1 MSTKLSKILLPVSR
15 QGTTDSCRQA
25 AFGLARDFAARLEVL
40 HLCPAAWQRL
50 PYASEISPFYS
61 EEVLDICREQ
71 VSAEQLEVKAWFEQA
86 LSAQPGAP
94 ADFQC
99 IEGFPAT
106 NMAARARVADL
117 SVVPSIAARDD
128 EFWTAVRDAALFQ
141 SGRPVLVVPQETPN
155 RSGETIVVAWKDSV
169 ELVRAVTAAEPFL
182 AKAKRIV
189 LLSVAEDDNDDPSLA
204 GMADYLALTGLS
216 VETSRIA
223 STSDTVGKA
232 LLLEASKTPGT
243 LLVMG
248 AYGHWRWREWVFGG
262 VTEEVLRDT
271 IVPVLMAH

>member
-1 MSTKLSKILLPVSR
+1 LSAKLAKILLPASR
-15 QGTTDSCRQA
+15 QGTTESCRQA
-25 AFGLARDFAARLEVL
+25 AFGLARDFAACLEVL

-61 EEVLDICREQ
+61 EEVLDICRGQ
-71 VSAEQLEVKAWFEQA
+71 VSAEQSEVKAWFEQA
-86 LSAQPGAP
+86 LSAQPGAS

-99 IEGFPAT
+99 IEGFPPT
-106 NMAARARVADL
+106 TMAARARVADL

-141 SGRPVLVVPQETPN
+141 SGRPVLVIPEETPS
-155 RSGETIVVAWKDSV
+155 RFGETIVVAWKDSV
-169 ELVRAVTAAEPFL
+169 ESVRAVTAAGPFL

-189 LLSVAEDDNDDPSLA
+189 LLSVAEDDNDDPSLSA
-204 GMADYLALTGLS
+204 MADYLALTGLN
-216 VETSRIA
+216 VETSRIG

-232 LLLEASKTPGT
+232 LLHEASNAPGA

>member
-1 MSTKLSKILLPVSR
+1 LSTKLVRILLPIS
-15 QGTTDSCRQA
+15 QLGTTESCRQA

-50 PYASEISPFYS
+50 PYATEISPFYS
-61 EEVLDICREQ
+61 EEVLDIIRGQ
-71 VSAEQLEVKAWFEQA
+71 VSAEQSEAKTWFEKAQQA
-86 LSAQPGAP
+86 HPGAS

-106 NMAARARVADL
+106 TMASRARVAGL

-128 EFWTAVRDAALFQ
+128 EFWTSVRDAALFQ
-141 SGRPVLVVPQETPN
+141 SGRPVLVITEKTPS
-155 RSGETIVVAWKDSV
+155 RFGDTIVVAWKDSV
-169 ELVRAVTAAEPFL
+169 ESVRAVAAAEPFF

-189 LLSVAEDDNDDPSLA
+189 LLSVAESDKDDPSLA
-204 GMADYLALTGLS
+204 AMAEYLALAGLK
-216 VETSRIA
+216 VEASRIA
-223 STSDTVGKA
+223 LKFDTVGQA
-232 LLLEASKTPGT
+232 LLQEAAKTPGA

-262 VTEEVLRDT
+262 VTQELLRDT
-271 IVPVLMAH
+271 TVPVLMAH

>member
-1 MSTKLSKILLPVSR
+1 LSTKLVKILLPASR
-15 QGTTDSCRQA
+15 QGTTDSCTQA

-50 PYASEISPFYS
+50 PYATEISPFYS

-71 VSAEQLEVKAWFEQA
+71 VSAEQSEVKAWFEQA
-86 LSAQPGAP
+86 LSAQPGAS

-99 IEGFPAT
+99 IEGFPPT
-106 NMAARARVADL
+106 TMAARARVADL

-128 EFWTAVRDAALFQ
+128 EFWTGVRDAALFQ
-141 SGRPVLVVPQETPN
+141 SGRLVLVVPQETPN

-169 ELVRAVTAAEPFL
+169 ESVRAVTAAEPFL

-189 LLSVAEDDNDDPSLA
+189 LLSVAEDDNDDPSLTA
-204 GMADYLALTGLS
+204 MAEYLALTGLN

-232 LLLEASKTPGT
+232 ILHEASKTPGR

>member
-15 QGTTDSCRQA
+15 QGATDSCRQA

-86 LSAQPGAP
+86 LSAQPGAS

-169 ELVRAVTAAEPFL
+169 ESVRAVTAAEPFL

-189 LLSVAEDDNDDPSLA
+189 LLSVAEDDNDDPSLTA
-204 GMADYLALTGLS
+204 MADYLALTGLS
-216 VETSRIA
+216 VRQRSLRHPTRSAKRFCTKLPRLPGRCWSWAPTAIGDGANGCLAA
-223 STSDTVGKA
+223 SPKRCCA
-232 LLLEASKTPGT
+232 TP
-243 LLVMG
+243 LC
-248 AYGHWRWREWVFGG
+248 RF
-262 VTEEVLRDT
+262 
-271 IVPVLMAH
+271 

>member
-1 MSTKLSKILLPVSR
+1 LSTKLAKILLPVSQ
-15 QGTTDSCRQA
+15 QGTTESCRQA
-25 AFGLARDFAARLEVL
+25 AFSLARDFAARLEAL

-50 PYASEISPFYS
+50 PYATEISPFYS
-61 EEVLDICREQ
+61 EEVLDICRGQ
-71 VSAEQLEVKAWFEQA
+71 VSADQSEAKAWFEQA
-86 LSAQPGAP
+86 LSAHPGAP

-128 EFWTAVRDAALFQ
+128 EFWMAVRDAALFQ
-141 SGRPVLVVPQETPN
+141 SGRPVLVIPEETSS
-155 RSGETIVVAWKDSV
+155 RFGETIVVAWKDSV
-169 ELVRAVTAAEPFL
+169 ESVRAVTAAEPFL

-204 GMADYLALTGLS
+204 SMAEYLALAGLS
-216 VETSRIA
+216 GETSRIA
-223 STSDTVGKA
+223 SKFDTVGKA
-232 LLLEASKTPGT
+232 LLHEASNAPGT

>member
-1 MSTKLSKILLPVSR
+1 LSTKLVKILLPASR
-15 QGTTDSCRQA
+15 QGTTDSCTQA

-50 PYASEISPFYS
+50 PYATEISPFYS

-71 VSAEQLEVKAWFEQA
+71 VSAEQSEVKAWFEQA
-86 LSAQPGAP
+86 LSAQPGAS

-99 IEGFPAT
+99 IEGFPPT
-106 NMAARARVADL
+106 TMAARARVADL

-128 EFWTAVRDAALFQ
+128 EWTGVRDAALFQ
-141 SGRPVLVVPQETPN
+141 SGRLVLVVPQETPN

-169 ELVRAVTAAEPFL
+169 ESVRAVTAAEPFL